1 MVSHFI
7 EHIREKNIL
16 DESSKYLLALSGGI
30 DSVCLGY
37 LLFKSGFNFEI
48 AHINYGLRAEES
60 DGDEKFVIELAQSWG
75 KKIHVKNIPQSS
87 FHGEVGSIQMIAR
100 KIRYDWFEEL
110 LIQEKLKAVLVA
122 HNFNDQIETILLNLL
137 RGTGIEGI
145 YGMSEI
151 RGNVIRPLLTF
162 HRTQITS
169 FMVSNG
175 YSWREDSS
183 NEKNDYKRNILRNEV
198 LPLLDERFPDGVSVL
213 DQSFKRIKDTGK
225 LFFAF
230 FKEWKESHI
239 RIENDYQY
247 LRIYDFIHIPG
258 KHSLIFYWLRD
269 FGFKFSDVEDI
280 FHSLEKKD
288 SGKVF
293 FSDKYMLNMDRE
305 VLILGISDLEWDPI
319 TINKEDI
326 QMNYKHGQYD
336 ILHVKDEFSLDRNTE
351 NAMLDLDKLKF
362 PLVLRKWEEGDRFV
376 PLGMKN
382 EKKISDLL
390 IDLKIPLIQKKK
402 TAVLISG
409 NEIIW
414 VVGYRISER
423 YKCDVHTGNV
433 LYLKRK

>member
-30 DSVCLGY
+30 DSVFLGF
-37 LLFKSGFNFEI
+37 LLLESGFDFEI
-48 AHINYGLRAEES
+48 AHVNYGLRDEES
-60 DGDEKFVIELAQSWG
+60 DADEKFVLGLAQSWG
-75 KKIHVKNIPQSS
+75 KRIHVKKVSPSTFQQEI
-87 FHGEVGSIQMIAR
+87 GSIQMIAR

-110 LIQEKLKAVLVA
+110 LIQKKLRAVLVA
-122 HNFNDQIETILLNLL
+122 HNFNDQIETIILNLL
-137 RGTGIEGI
+137 RGTGIEGV

-151 RGNVIRPLLTF
+151 RGNVIRPILSF
-162 HRTQITS
+162 QRTQITS
-169 FMVSNG
+169 FMESKG
-175 YSWREDSS
+175 LSWREDSS

-198 LPLLDERFPDGVSVL
+198 LPLVNERFQDGIFLL

-225 LFFAF
+225 LFFSF
-230 FKEWKESHI
+230 FVDWKEKHI
-239 RIENDYQY
+239 RIENEYQY
-247 LRIYDFIHIPG
+247 LRIHDFIHIPG

-280 FHSLEKKD
+280 FKSLEKGD

-293 FSDKYMLNMDRE
+293 LSDNYMLNMDRE
-305 VLILGISDLEWDPI
+305 VLILGKNDLEWDPI
-319 TINKEDI
+319 IIQKEDI
-326 QMNYKHGQYD
+326 QLSYKHGQYD
-336 ILHVKDEFSLDRNTE
+336 ILYVQDEFSLDKNAE
-351 NAMLDLDKLKF
+351 NAMMDLNKLKF

-409 NEIIW
+409 DEVIW
-414 VVGYRISER
+414 VVGYRISDR
-423 YKCDVHTGNV
+423 YKCDANTRNV
-433 LYLKRK
+433 LYFKRK